1 MAEKRINPTWLIIR
15 NALILTLITLIA
27 GLSLAAVYQVTKD
40 PIARAEAEA
49 ELNAYRAVF
58 PEADAFEKQE
68 VLPTEIPN
76 KVRIDAVAKAAA
88 SDGSLLGYALK
99 VTSPNGYGGDVTIA
113 MGVSPDGSLTG
124 ISIISQGE
132 TAGLGANCTKP
143 AFTEQFKGIT
153 GGKVVYTKTGRTEP
167 NEIDA
172 ISGATIT
179 TKAVTEA
186 VNAGLAYVID
196 TLGVGAQEGGV

>member
-1 MAEKRINPTWLIIR
+1 MSKTMSPIARIIR

-27 GLSLAAVYQVTKD
+27 GLALAAVYQVTKD

-58 PEADAFEKQE
+58 PEADSFEKQE
-68 VLPTEIPN
+68 VKPLEIPN
-76 KVRIDAVAKAAA
+76 KVTVDAVASSLSA
-88 SDGSLLGYALK
+88 DGTILGYALR

-113 MGVSPDGSLTG
+113 MGVSPDGTLTG

-143 AFTEQFKGIT
+143 SFTDQFKNIT
-153 GGKVVYTKTGRTEP
+153 GGEITFTKTGKTQP

-179 TKAVTEA
+179 TRAVTEA
-186 VNAGLAYVID
+186 VNAGLRY
-196 TLGVGAQEGGV
+196 AQTHLIQAENTEGGN